1 MKTGMLLNVAGAA
14 VLFAATADA
23 QNFPNKPIL
32 IVLPQQ
38 AGSAS
43 DVMVRIVTQKMSE
56 NMKQQFV
63 LVNMAGAGGLIGAER
78 LANAVADGYTLG
90 SLNDGLLTQV
100 PYLFPKIP
108 YDPFKDFEPVAMVAK
123 VAYVLVASPA
133 LLAKSVAELVALA
146 KAQPGKIDFAS
157 GGNGNA
163 QHLAMELFKS
173 ATATSLT
180 HVPFRGAAQA
190 GLEVVSGRVPL
201 MFSGIAPVLSFIR
214 DGRLRALGVPA
225 EKRSSL
231 LPDAPTVSEAGVP
244 GFVFFTY
251 TSFFAPR
258 ATPKAVIQIL
268 NAETNKALA
277 DVNVRERLLQIG
289 LEPSAFSP
297 DELGRLIRA
306 DSIKMAKI
314 IKDAGIKAE

>member
-1 MKTGMLLNVAGAA
+1 MKIGKLLKVLSAGT
-14 VLFAATADA
+14 LFATAAHGQDY
-23 QNFPNKPIL
+23 PNKPIL

-56 NMKQQFV
+56 NRKQQFV
-63 LVNMAGAGGLIGAER
+63 LVNMPGAAGLIGTER
-78 LANAVADGYTLG
+78 LEKAVPDGYTIG
-90 SLNDGLLTQV
+90 SLNDGLLTQI
-100 PYLFPKIP
+100 PYLYSKIP
-108 YDPFKDFEPVAMVAK
+108 YDPVKGFEPVAMVAK
-123 VAYVLVASPA
+123 VAYALVSSPS
-133 LLAKSVAELVALA
+133 LPAKSVAELVALA

-173 ATATSLT
+173 ATGTSMT

-190 GLEVVSGRVPL
+190 GLEVVSGRVPI

-225 EKRSSL
+225 EKRSTL
-231 LPDAPTVSEAGVP
+231 LPDAPTIIEAGVP

-251 TSFFAPR
+251 TAFFAPHS
-258 ATPKAVIQIL
+258 TPKAVIQFL
-268 NAETNKALA
+268 NTETNKALS
-277 DVNVRERLLQIG
+277 DGTVRERLLQLG
-289 LEPSAFSP
+289 LEPSLFSP
-297 DELGRLIRA
+297 DELGRLIRN
-306 DSIKMAKI
+306 DSAKMKTI
-314 IKDAGIKAE
+314 IKDAGIKAD